1 LQLAANIYHG
11 IFNPMIA
18 CNRLKPGIA
27 NLACIFDNR
36 PISVQV
42 YSYVV
47 AASAAGW
54 TDHIL

>member
-1 LQLAANIYHG
+1 
-11 IFNPMIA
+11 MSA

-27 NLACIFDNR
+27 NLAGIFDNC
-36 PISVQV
+36 PISVEV

-54 TDHIL
+54 TDNIL

>member
-1 LQLAANIYHG
+1 
-11 IFNPMIA
+11 MSA

-27 NLACIFDNR
+27 NLAGIFDNR
-36 PISVQV
+36 PISVEV

-54 TDHIL
+54 TDNIL